1 MQPKKL
7 SFSYKCGMLFP
18 GLATYFFLKVSG
30 HTLYKV
36 ASKSFFRG
44 KKAPKFRFLG
54 YFSKVKTEEC
64 DEKNLGFSDK
74 FGRSIPCS
82 ARYFLEVSAH
92 VSLKVATKRYFM
104 GNKIPTFLAF
114 LRIFF

>member
-1 MQPKKL
+1 MWDAL
-7 SFSYKCGMLFP
+7 SWFSYI
-18 GLATYFFLKVSG
+18 FFSESEWTHFAQSSLQ
-30 HTLYKV
+30 
-36 ASKSFFRG
+36 SFFRG

-74 FGRSIPCS
+74 FGSSIPCS

-92 VSLKVATKRYFM
+92 VSLEVATKSYFM